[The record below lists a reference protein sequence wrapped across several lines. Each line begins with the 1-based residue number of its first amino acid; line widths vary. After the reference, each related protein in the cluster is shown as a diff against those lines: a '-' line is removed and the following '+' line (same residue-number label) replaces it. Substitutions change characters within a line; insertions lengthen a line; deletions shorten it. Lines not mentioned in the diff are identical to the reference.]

1 MGFTVFQTIGE
12 MCFSPL
18 GNSMVSKHAPAKYL
32 TVLMGVWT
40 LATFAAS
47 KASGYVQGIM
57 ESMGMMQ
64 VFIAIPVILIVSA
77 VLLLVF
83 DKKLEAM
90 LTAGQK

>member
-1 MGFTVFQTIGE
+1 
-12 MCFSPL
+12 
-18 GNSMVSKHAPAKYL
+18 
-32 TVLMGVWT
+32 MGVWT
-40 LATFAAS
+40 IATFFAS

-77 VLLLVF
+77 VILLVF

-90 LTAGQK
+90 LTAGEK

>member
-1 MGFTVFQTIGE
+1 
-12 MCFSPL
+12 
-18 GNSMVSKHAPAKYL
+18 
-32 TVLMGVWT
+32 
-40 LATFAAS
+40 
-47 KASGYVQGIM
+47 M